1 MKFLNLNKTN
11 KKRLIQFIF
20 LIPFITCLLTV
31 IGIKHYVDYRIP
43 PMMCNPTDTHRV
55 FVVIAFVLLV
65 NVVASFAS
73 LISYY
78 CLENRVEDILQKR
91 EKDAKK

>member
-1 MKFLNLNKTN
+1 MMNWKLNKAN

-20 LIPFITCLLTV
+20 LIPFVTCLLTA

-43 PMMCNPTDTHRV
+43 PLMCNPTDTHAV
-55 FVVIAFVLLV
+55 FVVIALVLLV

-73 LISYY
+73 LIAYY

-91 EKDAKK
+91 KKDAKK

>member
-1 MKFLNLNKTN
+1 MNWKLNKAN

-20 LIPFITCLLTV
+20 LIPFVTCLLTV
-31 IGIKHYVDYRIP
+31 IGIKYYVDYRIP

-73 LISYY
+73 LVSYY

-91 EKDAKK
+91 KKDAKK